1 MSCDRKNNT
10 VTTHS
15 LGHNLQ
21 SILEESEAA
30 TETQSRILAVKGLHS
45 EQVHKDSETWLL
57 KPKVDFP
64 YKKGAA
70 PRKMH
75 CGPE

>member
-21 SILEESEAA
+21 SILEESEAV
-30 TETQSRILAVKGLHS
+30 TETQRRILAVKGLHS
-45 EQVHKDSETWLL
+45 EQVLRNLAPEA
-57 KPKVDFP
+57 
-64 YKKGAA
+64 KG
-70 PRKMH
+70 RLSI
-75 CGPE
+75 